1 MLLVGLPQ
9 SQNSLIYIMYGG
21 LILYFIYR
29 QIKAWNVKKK
39 ITGEN
44 RHEFKRSV
52 TKLMIGLSA
61 LIVVFGIF
69 QIINKEYISG
79 ILMISLVLIL
89 AVDMLDK
96 VIITEDGIYGQ
107 GKYITWDK
115 VKKFGFDVNTSE
127 FVAVYKDEMAD
138 KNFFIKVENSQ
149 IDEMN
154 ALIRRY
160 KLKK

>member
-29 QIKAWNVKKK
+29 QIKAWKVKKK

-79 ILMISLVLIL
+79 ILMIALVLIL
-89 AVDMLDK
+89 AIDMLDK

-107 GKYITWDK
+107 GNYVTWDK

-127 FVAVYKDEMAD
+127 FVAAYKDGMTD
-138 KNFFIKVENSQ
+138 KNFFVKVEKSQ
-149 IDEMN
+149 IEEMN
-154 ALIRRY
+154 TLIRRY